1 VPDIVVPETLPVYA
15 IVCEPSTAPK
25 VIWPPLSVPLI
36 VPVVM
41 QRVPWMSMVPDSCEP
56 ICVNWIVNVPLPPGG
71 FVVAYVPFHVP
82 VSVSATVGAEVGD
95 VPVGPGVVELP
106 DGDGVSLLHA
116 ANSARP
122 STAIATRSV
131 IEYLMF
137 VIPPRVETQ
146 DIVGELGGSAD
157 HRDLPGREGEVAKS
171 FELTA

>member
-25 VIWPPLSVPLI
+25 VICPPLSVPLI

-56 ICVNWIVNVPLPPGG
+56 VCVNWIVNVPLPPGG

-95 VPVGPGVVELP
+95 VPVGPGTDGVVELP
-106 DGDGVSLLHA
+106 DGVGVSLLHA

-122 STAIATRSV
+122 SAAIATRTV
-131 IEYLMF
+131 LEYLM
-137 VIPPRVETQ
+137 
-146 DIVGELGGSAD
+146 S
-157 HRDLPGREGEVAKS
+157 
-171 FELTA
+171 